1 MADHEITC
9 IHKSDRSEVHE
20 RIKSIGGV
28 DPTDGKRWKLSQ
40 QEAIK
45 GVESGK
51 LRFYLMVGGKAVPVV
66 VAVSAWGH
74 KYLKT
79 QIDREQPGS
88 LLSLEECPYF

>member
-28 DPTDGKRWKLSQ
+28 DPIDGKRWKLSQ
-40 QEAIK
+40 EEAIK
-45 GVESGK
+45 AIESGK
-51 LRFYLMVGGKAVPVV
+51 LRFYVMVGGKAVPVV
-66 VAVSAWGH
+66 VAVSAWGR

-79 QIDREQPGS
+79 QIDREQPNG